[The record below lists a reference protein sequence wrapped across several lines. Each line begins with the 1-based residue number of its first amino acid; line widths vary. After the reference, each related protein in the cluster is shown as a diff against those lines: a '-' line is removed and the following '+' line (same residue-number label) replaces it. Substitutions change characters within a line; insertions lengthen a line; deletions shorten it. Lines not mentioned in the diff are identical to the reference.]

1 MSTEPDARIIIDKLL
16 READWVM
23 PGEDQPPNVTTEIK
37 NDAGEAD
44 YVLLDSDGFPLCA
57 VEAKRSTRSPLVG
70 KEQAR
75 GYAESLR
82 CRFILLS
89 NSLSHY
95 LWDLEQGSPFV
106 IDKFPSQKQLEM
118 RKNGFNPPINE
129 HEDIHDDYVTL
140 TQYPNYSKDPDYL
153 DDNRKQDFINKNKL
167 KFLRDYQLAAV
178 HAVQDSI
185 KAAGGAATREMHGEL
200 ANLRRRSLR
209 LTRRDVDSVRC
220 LLSHCGV
227 GQVDAPQE
235 ADHICASLV
244 ARGDCWGCL
253 SEDTDMFALGCP
265 RVLKTLSL
273 VQGTLTL
280 CDWDGARRGLG
291 ISQDEFRILCAAAGT
306 DYGPGVSCLD
316 LEGAWRAWTEWNKSP
331 GGEPLT
337 TRLADSEE
345 GAAEL
350 SVAAAALRPATSLPP
365 IQQGAQNVART
376 RSYLSRFG
384 IVFCPPD

>member
-1 MSTEPDARIIIDKLL
+1 LAGVYQMVTVFRRAGVELVFVFDGAPPPEKRRSQEERKRRKWEALDAYRAL
-16 READWVM
+16 
-23 PGEDQPPNVTTEIK
+23 
-37 NDAGEAD
+37 
-44 YVLLDSDGFPLCA
+44 
-57 VEAKRSTRSPLVG
+57 
-70 KEQAR
+70 
-75 GYAESLR
+75 
-82 CRFILLS
+82 
-89 NSLSHY
+89 
-95 LWDLEQGSPFV
+95 
-106 IDKFPSQKQLEM
+106 
-118 RKNGFNPPINE
+118 
-129 HEDIHDDYVTL
+129 
-140 TQYPNYSKDPDYL
+140 
-153 DDNRKQDFINKNKL
+153 
-167 KFLRDYQLAAV
+167 
-178 HAVQDSI
+178 QDSI